1 MTSPAGSAQPLSS
14 KHRLQLLIDAV
25 ADYAIYMLD
34 SDGFVTSWNAGAERI
49 KGYRA
54 DEIIGQP
61 FSRFFTAEDQ
71 AKGLPATIL
80 ATARTTGRFETEG
93 WRVRKDG
100 SRFWSN
106 AIVQPVRDEHGRPV
120 GFAKITR
127 DITERRA
134 AHQALLESERRFRLL
149 IEGVVDYA
157 LYMLDPSGV
166 VASWNQGA
174 QRMKGYAAGEIVG
187 QHFSRFYTHEDR
199 AAGLPARVL
208 ETAAREGRFEAEG
221 WRLRKDG
228 SRFWASVV
236 VDAIRGNDGRL
247 EGFAKITRDITERRA
262 AQQALR
268 DSERQ
273 FRLLVS
279 NVVDYGLY
287 MLDPNGIVS
296 SWNAGAERIKGYR
309 AAEIIGQHVSRFY
322 TEHDRAAGVPLRA
335 LQTAMTEG
343 RFEDE
348 GWRVRKDGS
357 LFWAHVVID
366 RVNDETGRLVGFAK
380 ITRDNTERR
389 EAQLA
394 LQEAQAQRAQAQKM
408 DALGQLTG
416 GVAHDFNNLL
426 MIVVG
431 QAELL
436 KRKLAGDPA
445 VSTSIAAI
453 ELAAQRGA
461 ALTGQ
466 LLTFARRQS
475 VNPVVLNL
483 PEHIAGFEVMLKSSI
498 GSSVRLATAVAADC
512 WLVKVDPGELELAL
526 VNLALNGRDA
536 MPGGGTV
543 TLTAENVTL
552 VAGENPPGLPMALAG
567 EFVALAVADTG
578 SGIAP
583 DLVDKVFDPFFTT
596 KDVGKGSGLGLS
608 QVHGFAHQS
617 GGTVMLD
624 SRLGRGTTVT
634 LYLPRSHEDVAASE
648 AEAAVDEGGTG
659 RVLLVEDNP
668 EVATATQLMLEQ
680 LGYSVRLATD
690 GAAAL
695 AAIDAE
701 RVDLVMT
708 DIVMAGSVDGLG
720 VARALYQRKP
730 DLPVLLVTGY
740 SDAAAKVAGEFTVLR
755 KPFQM
760 AELSRTVA
768 RMIADRGQPTA
779 PNVVRLRDMK
789 PTPGRDK
796 S

>member
-1 MTSPAGSAQPLSS
+1 MTSAAGGAQPFSS

-25 ADYAIYMLD
+25 VDHAIYMLD
-34 SDGFVTSWNAGAERI
+34 RDGRITSWNTGAERI
-49 KGYRA
+49 KGYRT
-54 DEIIGQP
+54 DEIIGQH

-71 AKGLPATIL
+71 ARDLPATIL
-80 ATARTTGRFETEG
+80 ASARTAGRFETEG

-100 SRFWSN
+100 SRFWCN
-106 AIVQPVRDEHGRPV
+106 ALVQPVQDEQGRLI
-120 GFAKITR
+120 GFAKVTR

-134 AHQALLESERRFRLL
+134 AQQALLDSERRFRLL

-157 LYMLDPSGV
+157 LFMLDASGV
-166 VASWNQGA
+166 VVSWNQGA
-174 QRMKGYAAGEIVG
+174 ERMKGYGADEIIG
-187 QHFSRFYTHEDR
+187 QHFSRFYTREDR

-208 ETAAREGRFEAEG
+208 ETAEREGRFETEG

-236 VDAIRGNDGRL
+236 VDVVRGSDGRL

-262 AQQALR
+262 AQEALR
-268 DSERQ
+268 ESERQ

-279 NVVDYGLY
+279 NVIDYGLF
-287 MLDPNGIVS
+287 MLDPNGIIS

-309 AAEIIGQHVSRFY
+309 ASEIIGQHISRFY
-322 TEHDRAAGVPLRA
+322 TEHDRAAGVPLQA
-335 LQTAMTEG
+335 LQTAMAEG
-343 RFEDE
+343 RFEAE

-357 LFWAHVVID
+357 LFFAHVVID
-366 RVNDETGRLVGFAK
+366 RINDESGRVVGFAK

-389 EAQLA
+389 EAQLV

-426 MIVVG
+426 MIVMG
-431 QAELL
+431 QAETL
-436 KRKLAGDPA
+436 KRKLAGDPS

-461 ALTGQ
+461 SLTRQ

-475 VNPVVLNL
+475 VNPKVLNL
-483 PEHIAGFEVMLKSSI
+483 SEHVAGFDVMLGSSL
-498 GSSVRLATAVAADC
+498 GSSVRLATAVAPDC
-512 WLVKVDPGELELAL
+512 WAVKVDPGELELAL
-526 VNLALNGRDA
+526 VNLTLNARDA
-536 MPGGGTV
+536 MPDGGIV

-552 VAGENPPGLPMALAG
+552 AAGEMPAGVASELRG

-596 KDVGKGSGLGLS
+596 KEVGKGSGLGLS
-608 QVHGFAHQS
+608 QVHGFVHQS
-617 GGTVMLD
+617 GGTVALN
-624 SRLGRGTTVT
+624 SELGRGTIVT
-634 LYLPRSHEDVAASE
+634 LYLPRSHEDPAASE
-648 AEAAVDEGGTG
+648 AEPGNDEVGTG

-668 EVATATQLMLEQ
+668 EVAKATQLMLEQ
-680 LGYSVRLATD
+680 LGYSVRLVTD

-701 RVDLVMT
+701 RFDLVMT

-720 VARALYQRKP
+720 VATVIGQRKP

-740 SDAAAKVAGEFTVLR
+740 SDAASRVVGEFTILR

-768 RMIADRGQPTA
+768 QMIADAGQRTA
-779 PNVVRLRDMK
+779 PNVVRLRDIRL
-789 PTPGRDK
+789 TPGRDK
-796 S
+796 N

>member
-1 MTSPAGSAQPLSS
+1 MTSPVSGAQPFSS
-14 KHRLQLLIDAV
+14 KHRLQLLVDAV

-34 SDGFVTSWNAGAERI
+34 PDGRITTWNTGAERI
-49 KGYRA
+49 EGYRA
-54 DEIIGQP
+54 DDIIGRHV
-61 FSRFFTAEDQ
+61 SCFFTAEDQ
-71 AKGLPATIL
+71 AKGLPAAIL
-80 ATARTTGRFETEG
+80 ASARTGGRVETEG

-100 SRFWSN
+100 SRFWCN
-106 AIVQPVRDEHGRPV
+106 VLIQRVQDEHGQLV

-127 DITERRA
+127 DVTERQA
-134 AHQALLESERRFRLL
+134 SHQALVESERRFRLL
-149 IEGVVDYA
+149 IEGVIDYA
-157 LYMLDPSGV
+157 LYMLDASGV

-174 QRMKGYAAGEIVG
+174 ERMKGYAATEIVG
-187 QHFSRFYTHEDR
+187 QHFSRFYTPEDR

-208 ETAAREGRFEAEG
+208 ETATREGRFEAEG
-221 WRLRKDG
+221 WRVRKDG

-236 VDAIRGNDGRL
+236 VDAIRGSDGRL

-262 AQQALR
+262 AQDALR

-279 NVVDYGLY
+279 NVIDYGLF

-309 AAEIIGQHVSRFY
+309 ASEIIGHHVSRFY
-322 TEHDRAAGVPLRA
+322 TEHDRAAGVPLQA
-335 LQTAMTEG
+335 LQTALAEG
-343 RFEDE
+343 RFEAE

-366 RVNDETGRLVGFAK
+366 RVNDERGRLVGFAK
-380 ITRDNTERR
+380 ITRDVTERR

-426 MIVVG
+426 MIVMG

-445 VSTSIAAI
+445 VATSLAAI

-461 ALTGQ
+461 SLTGQ

-475 VNPVVLNL
+475 VNPKVLDL
-483 PEHIAGFEVMLKSSI
+483 VAHIAAFEVMLKSSL
-498 GSSVRLATAVAADC
+498 GSSARLATAVAADC
-512 WLVKVDPGELELAL
+512 WAVKVDPGELELAL
-526 VNLALNGRDA
+526 VNLTLNARDA

-543 TLTAENVTL
+543 TLTAENL
-552 VAGENPPGLPMALAG
+552 ENPAGLPRELG
-567 EFVALAVADTG
+567 TEFVALSVADTG

-583 DLVDKVFDPFFTT
+583 DLLDKVFDPFFTT
-596 KDVGKGSGLGLS
+596 KEVGKGSGLGLS

-617 GGTVMLD
+617 GGTVTLK
-624 SRLGRGTTVT
+624 SELGRGTVVT
-634 LYLPRSHEDVAASE
+634 LYLPRSHETVAASE
-648 AEAAVDEGGTG
+648 PEAAVDQGGTG

-668 EVATATQLMLEQ
+668 EVARASQLMLEQ
-680 LGYSVRLATD
+680 LGYLVTLVSD

-695 AAIDAE
+695 AAVEAE
-701 RVDLVMT
+701 RFDLVMT
-708 DIVMAGSVDGLG
+708 DIVMAGPVDGLG
-720 VARALYQRKP
+720 VARALRLHRP

-740 SDAAAKVAGEFTVLR
+740 SDAASRVVGEFTVLR
-755 KPFQM
+755 KPFPM

-768 RMIADRGQPTA
+768 RMIADAGQPA
-779 PNVVRLRDMK
+779 AANVVRLRDIK

-796 S
+796 R

>member
-1 MTSPAGSAQPLSS
+1 MTSAAGGAQPFSS
-14 KHRLQLLIDAV
+14 KHRLQLLVDAV

-34 SDGFVTSWNAGAERI
+34 PDGRITSWNTGAERI
-49 KGYRA
+49 KGYAA
-54 DEIIGQP
+54 DEIIGRH
-61 FSRFFTAEDQ
+61 FSCFFTAEDQ
-71 AKGLPATIL
+71 ARGLPASIL
-80 ATARTTGRFETEG
+80 ASARTAGRAENEG

-106 AIVQPVRDEHGRPV
+106 AVVQRVEDDQGRLV

-127 DITERRA
+127 DITERQA

-157 LYMLDPSGV
+157 LYMLDASGV

-174 QRMKGYAAGEIVG
+174 ERMKGYTASEIVG
-187 QHFSRFYTHEDR
+187 QHFSKFYTAEDR

-208 ETAAREGRFEAEG
+208 ETASREGRFEAEG
-221 WRLRKDG
+221 WRVRKDG

-236 VDAIRGNDGRL
+236 VDAIRGSDGRL
-247 EGFAKITRDITERRA
+247 EGFAKVTRDITERQA
-262 AQQALR
+262 AQEALR

-279 NVVDYGLY
+279 NVIDYGLF

-309 AAEIIGQHVSRFY
+309 ASEIIGHHVSRFY
-322 TEHDRAAGVPLRA
+322 TEQDRAAGVPLQA
-335 LQTAMTEG
+335 LQTALTEG
-343 RFEDE
+343 RFEAE

-357 LFWAHVVID
+357 LFRAHVVID
-366 RVNDETGRLVGFAK
+366 RVNDERGRLVGFAK
-380 ITRDNTERR
+380 ITRDVTERR
-389 EAQLA
+389 AAQRA

-426 MIVVG
+426 MIVMG

-436 KRKLAGDPA
+436 KRRLAGDPS
-445 VSTSIAAI
+445 VSASLAAI

-461 ALTGQ
+461 SLTGQ

-475 VNPVVLNL
+475 VNPKVLNL
-483 PEHIAGFEVMLKSSI
+483 HEHVAGFEVMLRSSL
-498 GSSVRLATAVAADC
+498 GSSARLATAVAADC

-526 VNLALNGRDA
+526 VNLALNARDA

-543 TLTAENVTL
+543 TLTAENI
-552 VAGENPPGLPMALAG
+552 ENPAGLPSELRG
-567 EFVALAVADTG
+567 EFVALSVADTG

-583 DLVDKVFDPFFTT
+583 DLMDKVFDPFFTT
-596 KDVGKGSGLGLS
+596 KEVGKGSGLGLS

-617 GGTVMLD
+617 GGTVMLK
-624 SRLGRGTTVT
+624 SELGHGTTVT
-634 LYLPRSHEDVAASE
+634 LYLPRSRETVAASE
-648 AEAAVDEGGTG
+648 AAAAVDEGGTG

-668 EVATATQLMLEQ
+668 DVARASQLMLEQ
-680 LGYSVRLATD
+680 LGYSVTLVTD

-695 AAIDAE
+695 GAVEAE
-701 RVDLVMT
+701 PFDLVMT
-708 DIVMAGSVDGLG
+708 DIVMAGRLDGVG
-720 VARALYQRKP
+720 VARALRQRKP

-740 SDAAAKVAGEFTVLR
+740 SDAASRVAGEYTVLR
-755 KPFQM
+755 KPFLM

-768 RMIADRGQPTA
+768 RMIADTGQPAA
-779 PNVVRLRDMK
+779 PNVVRLRDIK
-789 PTPGRDK
+789 PTKG
-796 S
+796 